1 MKSFFCSH
9 TIFSRKSLIF
19 SGFIA
24 LVLMLQGCSGFTNA
38 LGGENSVDYKSVVRT
53 DPLSIPPDLT
63 QVSNDPRYRAPA
75 SGSTTFSQFQQQGQ
89 ETGKATPT
97 AQSSVLPTR
106 TDMRVQRDG
115 DLRWLVVDMPAD
127 KVFSMTSDFWLESGF
142 ALDVTDPKAGLMVTN
157 WAENRAKIPESFIRE
172 ALGKVLDGLWD
183 SGTRDKFS
191 TRIERVGNNRTEI
204 YISHRHMEEK
214 NYSTQGQTDVRWMN
228 GKEDPGLNAAMIAR
242 LMVFL
247 GEDVDGAR
255 KKMGQA
261 QVSAQEPKV
270 SVPANDKT
278 VILIDES
285 FERAWRRVG
294 VALDSGGF
302 AVDDRDRTAGDFY
315 VRYVDTDTGAK
326 REETNFFTRLFGAKD
341 PTTAPTYRLHL
352 TQKGTQTE
360 VAVFDANGKRDTS
373 PTAQRILAVLSG
385 KM

>member
-1 MKSFFCSH
+1 
-9 TIFSRKSLIF
+9 
-19 SGFIA
+19 
-24 LVLMLQGCSGFTNA
+24 
-38 LGGENSVDYKSVVRT
+38 
-53 DPLSIPPDLT
+53 
-63 QVSNDPRYRAPA
+63 
-75 SGSTTFSQFQQQGQ
+75 
-89 ETGKATPT
+89 
-97 AQSSVLPTR
+97 
-106 TDMRVQRDG
+106 
-115 DLRWLVVDMPAD
+115 
-127 KVFSMTSDFWLESGF
+127 
-142 ALDVTDPKAGLMVTN
+142 
-157 WAENRAKIPESFIRE
+157 
-172 ALGKVLDGLWD
+172 
-183 SGTRDKFS
+183 
-191 TRIERVGNNRTEI
+191 
-204 YISHRHMEEK
+204 MEEK